1 MRWRRATP
9 MRQQNKGGDVMAE
22 TIAVIGSGVMGSGI
36 AQTAA
41 MAGKTVY
48 LYDVSEAAL
57 QNGLTS
63 AEKSLR
69 RFVQSGRMSEQE
81 AQAARGRLRPTTDLA
96 EAVREADVVIEA
108 VPENLALKKEVF
120 QKLDELAKPSAI
132 LATNTSELS
141 VTALA
146 AATNRP
152 ENVIG
157 MHWFNPAPVMKLIE
171 IVKGETTADETVDAI
186 RRLSTE
192 LGKETVVVK
201 DRQGFVTTRAIAAH
215 MIECI
220 RMYEEGIASAEDI
233 DKAVRLGL
241 NYPMGP
247 LELADMVGLD
257 TLLFVSENMTEA
269 YGDRFRAPQLLRKLV
284 EAGHLGRKTGKGF
297 YTY

>member
-1 MRWRRATP
+1 
-9 MRQQNKGGDVMAE
+9 MAD
-22 TIAVIGSGVMGSGI
+22 TIAVIGAGVMGSGI

-41 MAGKTVY
+41 MAEKTVY
-48 LYDVSEAAL
+48 LYDVSETAL
-57 QNGLTS
+57 QNGLAS

-69 RFVQSGRMSEQE
+69 RFVKAGELSEPEAASALGRI
-81 AQAARGRLRPTTDLA
+81 RPTIDLA
-96 EAVREADVVIEA
+96 EAVRGADVVIEA
-108 VPENLALKKEVF
+108 VPENLALKKDVF
-120 QKLDELAKPSAI
+120 QRLDELAGPNAI

-146 AATNRP
+146 AATRRP
-152 ENVIG
+152 ERVIG

-171 IVKGETTADETVDAI
+171 IVKGETTSDETVDAI
-186 RRLSTE
+186 RRLSAE

-220 RMYEEGIASAEDI
+220 RMYEEGVASAEDI

-269 YGDRFRAPQLLRKLV
+269 YGGRFRAPQLLRKLV

-297 YTY
+297 YAYST

>member
-1 MRWRRATP
+1 
-9 MRQQNKGGDVMAE
+9 MAE
-22 TIAVIGSGVMGSGI
+22 TIAVIGAGVMGSGI

-57 QNGLTS
+57 QNGLAS

-69 RFVQSGRMSEQE
+69 RFVKTGGLSEPEARAALGRIRS
-81 AQAARGRLRPTTDLA
+81 TVDLA
-96 EAVREADVVIEA
+96 EAVRGADVVIEA
-108 VPENLALKKEVF
+108 VPENLALKKDVF
-120 QKLDELAKPSAI
+120 QQLDQLAKPDAI

-171 IVKGETTADETVDAI
+171 IVKGETTSDDTVDAI
-186 RRLSTE
+186 RRLSVE

-201 DRQGFVTTRAIAAH
+201 DRQGFVTTRALAAH

-220 RMYEEGIASAEDI
+220 RMYEEGVASAEDI

-247 LELADMVGLD
+247 FELADMVGLD